1 MDCSLTDPHSL
12 KTSPDQCAGLQSIYP
27 SAVQIILG
35 TQPVRVPQMRTT
47 TVTSCVFDAA
57 APNHGRSD
65 QLIEAQYEA
74 MRAYSE
80 RIVADVRTE
89 YCHKYT
95 HKRFEELAR

>member
-1 MDCSLTDPHSL
+1 M
-12 KTSPDQCAGLQSIYP
+12 TSS
-27 SAVQIILG
+27 V
-35 TQPVRVPQMRTT
+35 V
-47 TVTSCVFDAA
+47 DAA
-57 APNHGRSD
+57 APNSGPAD
-65 QLIEAQYEA
+65 QSIEAQYEA

>member
-1 MDCSLTDPHSL
+1 
-12 KTSPDQCAGLQSIYP
+12 
-27 SAVQIILG
+27 
-35 TQPVRVPQMRTT
+35 
-47 TVTSCVFDAA
+47 
-57 APNHGRSD
+57 
-65 QLIEAQYEA
+65 